1 MEAGKP
7 FSITV
12 TSEAA
17 LPYFDANTRAV
28 AGAGVYRSEAAAT
41 AEDAAVS
48 YLGVNTYAKTDA
60 TGKATVTLYGE
71 GYTLL
76 NAFRLD
82 EEGRYTVGPSVLV
95 HVTAPSDLSA
105 VKKQLKTELDA
116 VYYDENYP
124 ESYFTA
130 EQWQKV
136 QDAYNTAVAAIDAAE
151 ASGSA
156 GDAQQKAIQDI
167 KQLQNSADNSNRL
180 NLEKFRRLLNALPDD
195 VTKLDATA
203 EQQIKD
209 LKTCYEAMTGYQ
221 LGQLTGKEQKK
232 YDAVVKALSDGLA
245 PAIQRKLTFQQQFDS
260 SIPAADQAALNSMIA
275 YLQDST
281 RVDDKY
287 TPEIGGNMQGKLFA
301 FSTRKYVNYGNA
313 YTQIT
318 EAPALTQDIYAC
330 INPDYTAY
338 FLCRDA
344 AVSAG
349 KLSGPGV
356 ISGDGWRISD
366 ESMTMVRAEG
376 ERQQYHPRTGPHD
389 LYGQR

>member
-1 MEAGKP
+1 M
-7 FSITV
+7 
-12 TSEAA
+12 
-17 LPYFDANTRAV
+17 
-28 AGAGVYRSEAAAT
+28 
-41 AEDAAVS
+41 
-48 YLGVNTYAKTDA
+48 
-60 TGKATVTLYGE
+60 
-71 GYTLL
+71 
-76 NAFRLD
+76 
-82 EEGRYTVGPSVLV
+82 
-95 HVTAPSDLSA
+95 
-105 VKKQLKTELDA
+105 
-116 VYYDENYP
+116 
-124 ESYFTA
+124 
-130 EQWQKV
+130 
-136 QDAYNTAVAAIDAAE
+136 
-151 ASGSA
+151 
-156 GDAQQKAIQDI
+156 
-167 KQLQNSADNSNRL
+167 
-180 NLEKFRRLLNALPDD
+180 
-195 VTKLDATA
+195 TKLDATA

-349 KLSGPGV
+349 QAERPRRHLRRWLAHLRREH
-356 ISGDGWRISD
+356 DH
-366 ESMTMVRAEG
+366 VRAEG